1 MDEEYDCIVL
11 GTGMKE
17 CVISGLLSVDGLK
30 VLHMDRN
37 GYYGGESASLSLT
50 QLYEQYA
57 QGKTPPEKLGHPRN
71 WNIDIIPKF
80 IMASGILVKI
90 LLHTNVTRYLEFKC
104 VEGSYVLKGKKI
116 EKVPATDKEAL
127 SSNLMGFFEKRACK
141 NFLVFCQEFDEA
153 KPKTYSQFDMKKD
166 TMRKIFAYYNLEADT
181 IDFIGHSIA
190 LHRDDAYLD
199 ELALPTLGRIR
210 LYMDS
215 LLRYGKSPYIYPLY
229 GLGELPQGFAR
240 LAAIYGGTYML
251 NKPVDEVV
259 YDDAGNFVGV
269 KSEGE
274 LAKAKFV
281 VGDPSYFPNKVKK
294 TGQVVRC
301 ICILDHP
308 IANTKNAESTQIILP
323 QKQIGRKSDIYISV
337 VSFSH
342 SIASQGFYVAIASTT
357 VETDKPEAELQPAL
371 NIIGDAIEKIFIVKD
386 TFDPVADGKS
396 DKVYISTSYDAT
408 SHFETA
414 SLDILDMYK
423 RIRGHDLD
431 LTAKKTD
438 EGGESSGTQ

>member
-1 MDEEYDCIVL
+1 MDEEYDAIVL
-11 GTGMKE
+11 GTGLKE
-17 CVISGLLSVDGLK
+17 CIISGVLSVDGLK

-50 QLYEQYA
+50 QLYEQY
-57 QGKTPPEKLGHPRN
+57 GSGSPPEKFGPPRN

-127 SSNLMGFFEKRACK
+127 NSNLMGFFEKRACK
-141 NFLVFCQEFDEA
+141 NFLVFCQEFDES
-153 KPKTYSQFDMKKD
+153 KPKTHSQFDLKKALMKD
-166 TMRKIFAYYNLEADT
+166 VFAYYKLEPDT

-190 LHRDDAYLD
+190 LHRDDHYLD
-199 ELALPTLGRIR
+199 ELALPTIHRIR
-210 LYMDS
+210 LYMES

-229 GLGELPQGFAR
+229 GLGELPQAFAR

-251 NKPVDEVV
+251 NKPADEIV
-259 YDDAGNFVGV
+259 YDESGKFVGV

-301 ICILDHP
+301 ICILDHA

-357 VETDKPEAELQPAL
+357 VETNDPHKELAPAL
-371 NIIGDAIEKIFIVKD
+371 EIIGETLEKIYIVKD
-386 TFDPVADGKS
+386 TFDPLADGKS
-396 DKVYISTSYDAT
+396 DSVYISTSYDAT

-414 SLDILDMYK
+414 SLDILDIYK
-423 RIRGHDLD
+423 RIRGKDLD
-431 LTAKKTD
+431 LTPKKHE
-438 EGGESSGTQ
+438 EGEGEGSSS